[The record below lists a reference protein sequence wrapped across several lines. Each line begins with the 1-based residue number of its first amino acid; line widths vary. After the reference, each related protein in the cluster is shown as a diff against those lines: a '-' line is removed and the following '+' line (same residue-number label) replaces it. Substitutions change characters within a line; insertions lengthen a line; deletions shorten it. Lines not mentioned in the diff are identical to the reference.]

1 MTSVKNFLKSLAL
14 AVGSLVSGPL
24 SDFADASVGRFRVID
39 GDTVVI
45 ERTVVRMEGID
56 TPETWQ
62 WRCTAELTLGL
73 KAKARLEVLLNG
85 RDVTFVGGRR
95 DRWGRTLGTV
105 YADGEDVAERLIA
118 EGLAIRWKAGPKAK
132 AERLAIWCPA
142 G

>member
-1 MTSVKNFLKSLAL
+1 MKNFLKSLAL
-14 AVGSLVSGPL
+14 AIGSLVSGPL
-24 SDFADASVGRFRVID
+24 SDFADAAAVRVID

-45 ERTVVRMEGID
+45 ERTVVRLEGID
-56 TPETWQ
+56 TPETWR
-62 WRCTAELTLGL
+62 WRCSAEQVLGL
-73 KAKARLEVLLNG
+73 KAKARLEVLLDG

-118 EGLAIRWKAGPKAK
+118 EGLAIRWKSGPKAK